1 MNKVQIMF
9 RYSLTLS
16 LFIDQE
22 CTSSLPKKL
31 SFYLPITTY
40 INETIFHQWQI
51 QFWQSWVT
59 TWPPLAIDIIINE
72 RKIEKPALSNIVI
85 GLIANR
91 GIQLSES
98 NKTKWTL
105 HVKSLFLLRSY
116 GYYLI
121 KNSSQKEI
129 LKYECSKIF

>member
-1 MNKVQIMF
+1 MRQF
-9 RYSLTLS
+9 S
-16 LFIDQE
+16 
-22 CTSSLPKKL
+22 
-31 SFYLPITTY
+31 
-40 INETIFHQWQI
+40 INDKSNFGNHELQHA
-51 QFWQSWVT
+51 
-59 TWPPLAIDIIINE
+59 PLAIDIIINE

-85 GLIANR
+85 GLIANC